1 MTLCP
6 FRLLII
12 IVVTTVILLI
22 KRKKRKSEELKWRR
36 FVMQAGGVM
45 CFSPEVRF
53 VEKRKREFER

>member
-22 KRKKRKSEELKWRR
+22 KRKKRKSEELKWRS

-45 CFSPEVRF
+45 CFSPEAKF
-53 VEKRKREFER
+53 VEKPEQQFER